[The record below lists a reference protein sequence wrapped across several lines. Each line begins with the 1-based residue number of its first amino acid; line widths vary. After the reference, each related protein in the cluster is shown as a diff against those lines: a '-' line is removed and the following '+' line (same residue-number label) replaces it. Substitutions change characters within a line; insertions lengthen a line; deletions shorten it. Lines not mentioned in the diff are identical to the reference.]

1 MHKIDVLS
9 DIIKILPDSVA
20 NQIAAGEV
28 VQRPASAVKELLEN
42 AIDSGATEIKLI
54 VKDAGRTL
62 IQVIDNGCGMSDTDA
77 RLCFER
83 HATSK
88 IRNANDLF
96 AIRTM
101 GFRGEA
107 LASIAAIAQV
117 ELKTRRTEDEL
128 GTVINIEGSK
138 VISQEVCSCN
148 AGTSISVKNLFYN
161 VPARRNFLRSNATET
176 NYIIEEFQ
184 RVTLVN
190 PDIAF
195 SLSHNGKEV
204 FNLNKSNLKQRII
217 SIFGTNYTQRL
228 LNVDT
233 DSNIVKITGFLC
245 KPEYAR
251 KTRGEQYFFV
261 NNRFIKH
268 PYFNHAVTDA
278 FSELLPNDA
287 FPSYFI
293 FLSVDPKTIDI
304 NIHPTKT
311 EVKFEDER
319 SIYMILRSAVK
330 QSLGKFSV
338 TPSLDFEMERA
349 LDFDLSDK
357 NGPVKIPTIKVDPYF
372 NPFDNQKKTLTTR
385 DITNNKNWEK
395 LFTTKDAET
404 ERQSPI
410 ESESDDLQ
418 GEQKK
423 IYTEDTELN
432 GKFLLFSGKYIITN
446 FRSGLMFINI
456 YNARERIFYER
467 IIANFDNAGSES
479 QNLLYPVTVEFSH
492 ADAGM
497 LMELKDE
504 IRKTGLEIDYF
515 GGTSFVV
522 TGSPVNI
529 DVENIAELLENIL
542 EDIKN
547 NTFGVKDDKKSDIA
561 LTMAKTY
568 ASKAAN
574 NISNDEMLA
583 LTGELFA
590 CKCPDT
596 SPSGKPTLFILS
608 EEEVEKRFKSG
619 RL

>member
-42 AIDSGATEIKLI
+42 AIDSGASEIKLI

-77 RLCFER
+77 RLSFER

-88 IRNANDLF
+88 IRAANDLF
-96 AIRTM
+96 EIRTM

-107 LASIAAIAQV
+107 LASIAAIAHV
-117 ELKTRRTEDEL
+117 ELKTKRTEDEL
-128 GTVINIEGSK
+128 GTIVTIEGSK
-138 VISQEVCSCN
+138 VITHEPCSCN
-148 AGTSISVKNLFYN
+148 NGTSISVKNLFYN

-184 RVTLVN
+184 RVVLVN
-190 PDIAF
+190 PEIAF
-195 SLSHNGKEV
+195 TLSHNGKEL
-204 FNLNKSNLKQRII
+204 FNLMKSNLKQRII
-217 SIFGTNYTQRL
+217 NVFGSNYAQRL
-228 LNVDT
+228 LLVET
-233 DSNIVKITGFLC
+233 DSNIVKISGYMC
-245 KPEYAR
+245 KPEFAR

-268 PYFNHAVTDA
+268 PYFNHAVSDA

-338 TPSLDFEMERA
+338 TPSLDFDMERA
-349 LDFDLSDK
+349 LDFNLTEMQ
-357 NGPVKIPTIKVDPYF
+357 GPVKIPTIKVDPYF
-372 NPFDNQKKTLTTR
+372 NPFDTQKKNESYRETS
-385 DITNNKNWEK
+385 NKQNWEK
-395 LFTTKDAET
+395 LFSQDELIKKEEKLSA
-404 ERQSPI
+404 
-410 ESESDDLQ
+410 DDDNSLS

-423 IYTEDTELN
+423 IDVEDNSSTD
-432 GKFLLFSGKYIITN
+432 KFFQFAGKYIITN

-456 YNARERIFYER
+456 QAARERIFYER
-467 IIANFDNAGSES
+467 IISNFDDPGSAS
-479 QNLLYPVTVEFSH
+479 QKQLYPVTVEFSH

-529 DVENIAELLENIL
+529 DIENIAELLENIL

-547 NTFGVKDDKKSDIA
+547 NTFGVKEDKKGDIA

-568 ASKAAN
+568 ASKAQ
-574 NISNDEMLA
+574 NIASVDEMQA

-590 CKCPDT
+590 CKVPDT
-596 SPSGKPTLFILS
+596 SPTGRPTLFILS
-608 EEEVEKRFKSG
+608 AEDVEKRFK
-619 RL
+619 

>member
-1 MHKIDVLS
+1 LHKTHPLT

-42 AIDSGATEIKLI
+42 AIDSGASEIKLI

-62 IQVIDNGCGMSDTDA
+62 IQVMDNGCGMSDTDA

-107 LASIAAIAQV
+107 LASIAAIAHV
-117 ELKTRRTEDEL
+117 ELKTKRTEDDL
-128 GTVINIEGSK
+128 GTIINIEGSK
-138 VISQEVCSCN
+138 VISQEACSCN
-148 AGTSISVKNLFYN
+148 NGTSISVKNLFYN

-184 RVTLVN
+184 RVALVN
-190 PDIAF
+190 PEIAF
-195 SLSHNGKEV
+195 TLSHNGKEV
-204 FNLNKSNLKQRII
+204 FNLNKNNLKQRII
-217 SIFGTNYTQRL
+217 SVFGNNYSQRL
-228 LNVDT
+228 LNVET
-233 DSNIVKITGFLC
+233 DSNIVKISGFLC
-245 KPEYAR
+245 KPEFAR

-268 PYFNHAVTDA
+268 PYFNHAVSDA

-338 TPSLDFEMERA
+338 TPSLDFDMERA
-349 LDFDLSDK
+349 LDFNLTEKD
-357 NGPVKIPTIKVDPYF
+357 GPIKIPTIKVDPYF
-372 NPFDNQKKTLTTR
+372 NPFDTQKKTESYR
-385 DITNNKNWEK
+385 EISNKQNWEK
-395 LFTTKDAET
+395 LFTQDDAINDNQKSTET
-404 ERQSPI
+404 ESV
-410 ESESDDLQ
+410 SVQ

-423 IYTEDTELN
+423 INVGEEEHA
-432 GKFLLFSGKYIITN
+432 GKFLLFSAKFIVTN

-467 IIANFDNAGSES
+467 IIANFDNPGSES
-479 QNLLYPVTVEFSH
+479 QKQLYPVTVEFSH

-529 DVENIAELLENIL
+529 DVENISELLENIL

-547 NTFGVKDDKKSDIA
+547 NTFGVKDDKKGDIA
-561 LTMAKTY
+561 LTMARTY
-568 ASKAAN
+568 ASKAPN
-574 NISNDEMLA
+574 VVTNDEMQA

-608 EEEVEKRFKSG
+608 PDEVDKKFK
-619 RL
+619 